1 MALEFDDTQSA
12 TLLASLGLPD
22 GTDDVAL
29 ILATVGD
36 AVTAAEP
43 DAQPDVSD
51 AKPSDIAAA
60 AAKHG
65 MEVMDTATA
74 ESWRRDAAE
83 GRRIAAAARR
93 AEVERTVDDAIN
105 RGAIMASRRDHWRTL
120 IENDPPMAQT
130 LASIADET
138 AVPLT
143 EVGHSADADR
153 GRVDETQW
161 FSPLP

>member
-22 GTDDVAL
+22 GTDDVTL

-36 AVTAAEP
+36 AVTAADP
-43 DAQPDVSD
+43 DADQPDASD

-65 MEVMDTATA
+65 MEVHDKATV

-83 GRRIAAAARR
+83 GRRIAAAARK
-93 AEVERTVDDAIN
+93 AEVERVVDEAVD
-105 RGAIMASRRDHWRTL
+105 RGKILASRREHWKTL

-143 EVGHSADADR
+143 EVGHSADVAD
-153 GRVDETQW
+153 DTQW